1 MEHSCAFAG
10 LAWFLQQTSSGAPAP
25 EQTHSWLPTNLGTW
39 GFILSLAALLLA
51 IPLGIAA
58 TLLAPKVRLWW
69 FLRDV
74 KGTASKLISLT
85 KYRERLEKEPQFTL
99 AETYIFELQFRVIL
113 ACHFLAYLILLAIA
127 FTPKWHRHM
136 TFKEDLVNTIPVLPF
151 VLLLVFSASYLG
163 AESLNRLRRSSPKE
177 REKVARQIVTLVE
190 ELKNKMPPQN
200 N

>member
-1 MEHSCAFAG
+1 
-10 LAWFLQQTSSGAPAP
+10 
-25 EQTHSWLPTNLGTW
+25 
-39 GFILSLAALLLA
+39 
-51 IPLGIAA
+51 
-58 TLLAPKVRLWW
+58 
-69 FLRDV
+69 
-74 KGTASKLISLT
+74 
-85 KYRERLEKEPQFTL
+85 
-99 AETYIFELQFRVIL
+99 VIL